1 MSTGPIMTATV
12 IVAKVED
19 DSSATSQC
27 RDSEPLAI
35 AIPLWRTVVID
46 ARGGSH
52 CGGPE
57 GYSGARHTAQAATAE
72 PSAMTKYPATHPDG
86 LAAPPN
92 QSSTFPTAT
101 GPRKPVV
108 NPASAYKASAAPRC
122 AGSAAATAPPAS
134 APTSAKLVI
143 CTRISSGRT
152 IQIEPPAV
160 ADKARHVA
168 TEIRQMPITAG
179 RRPRRAATSAIC

>member
-1 MSTGPIMTATV
+1 MVKGPSPDRAATARLRRKRTAQRRPV
-12 IVAKVED
+12 PHAISGIAGEASALRCPRAAWHED
-19 DSSATSQC
+19 NVGFHNRRVYCFS
-27 RDSEPLAI
+27 
-35 AIPLWRTVVID
+35 LW
-46 ARGGSH
+46 
-52 CGGPE
+52 GPK
-57 GYSGARHTAQAATAE
+57 GYSGARHTAPAATAE
-72 PSAMTKYPATHPDG
+72 PRAMTKYPATQPDG

-143 CTRISSGRT
+143 
-152 IQIEPPAV
+152 
-160 ADKARHVA
+160 
-168 TEIRQMPITAG
+168 
-179 RRPRRAATSAIC
+179 